1 MAYMYTV
8 QWGMEEIAI
17 NMSPEGT
24 SLVVQWLRL
33 HGSNAGG
40 AGLIPGQ
47 GTKIPYATWHGQN
60 TNKQKHE
67 PREVKESFPKD
78 ALFELTL
85 NEE

>member
-47 GTKIPYATWHGQN
+47 GTKIPHAVQP
-60 TNKQKHE
+60 KIFKKIE
-67 PREVKESFPKD
+67 KERNNCKNYIQ
-78 ALFELTL
+78 LEKKLK
-85 NEE
+85 